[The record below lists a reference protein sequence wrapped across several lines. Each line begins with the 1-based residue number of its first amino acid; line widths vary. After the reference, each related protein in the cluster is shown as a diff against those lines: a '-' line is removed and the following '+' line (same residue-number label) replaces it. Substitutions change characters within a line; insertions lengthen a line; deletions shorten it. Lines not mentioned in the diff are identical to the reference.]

1 MYKLWMLN
9 GKERLVPSPD
19 KDAFVRRLLELAGNV
34 TQRAFAERIGVP
46 PQYVNRY
53 LRGVVPDPEVLMRIA
68 LAYNVTIEWLLGGY
82 EPRVWREESES
93 AAIGRRIRTLREEI
107 GLSRRLFADRAALE
121 TATELERYES
131 GKDEAPKTLLESIF
145 RRWNAEY
152 EWLAAETGRKWRRF
166 GGDIVP
172 TIRTLM
178 PSLQDHGP
186 AAVFFRT
193 VEGGTHRL
201 RLVLSAGGREKYYVF
216 AREASPMGG
225 HSSGDLVDALAEL
238 SEGHVPIE
246 GKELSPADYGD
257 LGAGNL
263 YAGQAYSRAL
273 RDVRFHPLSYAE
285 DEPSLNLRYVRRREE
300 IRKLHL
306 SPEYRRELE
315 ERRRADADLVI
326 HDLESKLRY
335 VDRLEDVEDLLKV
348 IGRRV
353 KEMQEK
359 VPLKSTKGI

>member
-1 MYKLWMLN
+1 MLN

-93 AAIGRRIRTLREEI
+93 AATGRRIRTLREEI
-107 GLSRRLFADRAALE
+107 GLSRRLFADRVALE

-131 GKDEAPKTLLESIF
+131 GKDEAPKALLESIG

-152 EWLAAETGRKWRRF
+152 EWLAAETGPKWRRF
-166 GGDIVP
+166 GGRNSSAIVP

-193 VEGGTHRL
+193 VEGGIHRL
-201 RLVLSAGGREKYYVF
+201 RLVLSAGRGEKYYVF
-216 AREASPMGG
+216 AAEASPMGG
-225 HSSGDLVDALAEL
+225 HSSGDLVDALGEL
-238 SEGHVPIE
+238 SEGHMPIE
-246 GKELSPADYGD
+246 GKELSPADYRD

-273 RDVRFHPLSYAE
+273 RDIHFHPLSYAE
-285 DEPSLNLRYVRRREE
+285 DDPSMNLRYIGRREE

-335 VDRLEDVEDLLKV
+335 VDRLEDVEDLLKA

-353 KEMQEK
+353 KEMREK
-359 VPLKSTKGI
+359 VPLKPTKGS